1 MSRTAILAGNA
12 AIRPIS
18 RPSLRSLERQR
29 RFIDWV
35 VQLFERGRREGLT
48 LESLSD
54 FEVEWIGRVM

>member
-1 MSRTAILAGNA
+1 MSPTEILAGNA
-12 AIRPIS
+12 VTK
-18 RPSLRSLERQR
+18 RPSSRLTLERQR